1 MARDSGSATRD
12 KRRTTPVPVALQ
24 DPADTPIIALDGLL
38 RLAVWIHAHHSVV
51 QGGQPCHELPQSL
64 LPPAPPLVGPSRLDQ
79 LWSLLTDEQ
88 RQRTLVTL
96 SGIVVRQ
103 LDAPRDD
110 GEVRDDPLITQV
122 TIKP

>member
-1 MARDSGSATRD
+1 MACYVWRYGSKPTTRWSTEVNHVTSCHSHCSPPRAT
-12 KRRTTPVPVALQ
+12 
-24 DPADTPIIALDGLL
+24 II
-38 RLAVWIHAHHSVV
+38 
-51 QGGQPCHELPQSL
+51 
-64 LPPAPPLVGPSRLDQ
+64 GPSRLDQ

-110 GEVRDDPLITQV
+110 GEVRDAHS
-122 TIKP
+122 

>member
-1 MARDSGSATRD
+1 MTARGSGSATRGN
-12 KRRTTPVPVALQ
+12 RRTTPIPVPLQ
-24 DPADTPIIALDGLL
+24 HSADTPIIALDGLL
-38 RLAVWIHAHHSVV
+38 RLAVWIHAHHPVV

-64 LPPAPPLVGPSRLDQ
+64 LPPRTSVIRPSRLDQ

-110 GEVRDDPLITQV
+110 GEVRDAHS
-122 TIKP
+122 

>member
-1 MARDSGSATRD
+1 MPTTRWS
-12 KRRTTPVPVALQ
+12 REVNHVTNCRSHRSPPRA
-24 DPADTPIIALDGLL
+24 
-38 RLAVWIHAHHSVV
+38 SV
-51 QGGQPCHELPQSL
+51 
-64 LPPAPPLVGPSRLDQ
+64 VGPSRLDQ

-110 GEVRDDPLITQV
+110 GEVRDAHP
-122 TIKP
+122 

>member
-1 MARDSGSATRD
+1 MPTTRLS
-12 KRRTTPVPVALQ
+12 REVSHVTSCRSHCSPPRAS
-24 DPADTPIIALDGLL
+24 
-38 RLAVWIHAHHSVV
+38 LAK
-51 QGGQPCHELPQSL
+51 
-64 LPPAPPLVGPSRLDQ
+64 PSRLDQ

-110 GEVRDDPLITQV
+110 VEVRDAHS
-122 TIKP
+122 

>member
-1 MARDSGSATRD
+1 MPTTRWSREVND
-12 KRRTTPVPVALQ
+12 VTNCRSHCSPPRA
-24 DPADTPIIALDGLL
+24 
-38 RLAVWIHAHHSVV
+38 SVIR
-51 QGGQPCHELPQSL
+51 
-64 LPPAPPLVGPSRLDQ
+64 PSRLDQ

-110 GEVRDDPLITQV
+110 GEVRDANA
-122 TIKP
+122 